1 MDAIDKDTSEYLF
14 NGITVFSIIY
24 SIIPDKHGNAAMSF
38 DEELRPTQRMIKIA
52 TDASKVGTKL
62 WLNEKDLQ
70 TLVDCGRI
78 TLCAVLL
85 DYYWTEKRFQTL
97 PKPESDRSS
106 NHDVYLEWRRLLEK
120 FA

>member
-1 MDAIDKDTSEYLF
+1 MF

-38 DEELRPTQRMIKIA
+38 EDDLRPTGRMINIA
-52 TDASKVGTKL
+52 SEASKVGTKL

-85 DYYWTEKRFQTL
+85 DYYWTEKKFETL
-97 PKPESDRSS
+97 PRPDGDQSS
-106 NHDVYLEWRRLLEK
+106 YHPVYFEWRRLLKE
-120 FA
+120 FS